1 VHAVLLLLLLEVVK
15 LRLLHEPAQLTAML
29 LLLQVLLEVARSI
42 QYLHG
47 MNIIHCDVKVGVT
60 VGTLI

>member
-1 VHAVLLLLLLEVVK
+1 MKHPQV
-15 LRLLHEPAQLTAML
+15 PSM

-47 MNIIHCDVKVGVT
+47 MNIIHCDVKVG
-60 VGTLI
+60 